1 METLIEGGRA
11 AGTRPPD
18 SVPAEARMD
27 PLAEHSLDGYDAESV
42 FGAGS
47 GLTFDD
53 LIVLPGYIDF
63 PAADVRLE
71 THLTRNIRIKRP
83 LISSPM
89 DTVTEAAMA
98 ITLSLL
104 GGIGILHYNNT
115 VAEQVEMVRKVK
127 RYENGF
133 ITDPISLS
141 PEHTIADVDA
151 IKARY
156 GFSGIPIT
164 ADGTLESPLVG
175 IVTNRDTDFERDR
188 SRKLREVMTTELVTA
203 PKGITLSEANRI
215 LRASKKGKLPVVDH
229 QGRLVALLARRDL
242 LKNLNF
248 PDSSK
253 DGSKQLLCGAA
264 VSTRDEDRDRV
275 DELAAAGANV
285 IVVDA
290 AQGHSIYQ
298 QRMVGY
304 IKGRYPHVDVIAGN
318 VVTRQQA
325 ETLIHAGADALRVGM
340 GPGSICITQN
350 MMAVG
355 RPQATAVYRTAEF
368 ARKYGVPVLAD
379 GGING
384 IGPMAKALALGA
396 SAVMLGNLLAGTQE
410 APGEYFYDNGVRVK
424 RYRGMASLEAMGQGG
439 AKRYLTDRND
449 PIKVP
454 QGVSGTVV
462 DKGSL
467 VDYVPYLMKGL
478 QQAFQDMGY
487 ADIPSLHA
495 ALWEG
500 RLRLERRTP
509 NAAAEGSVHSLVS
522 YETPRFGIR

>member
-1 METLIEGGRA
+1 MEEILETATDGLDA
-11 AGTRPPD
+11 AALFSAGT
-18 SVPAEARMD
+18 
-27 PLAEHSLDGYDAESV
+27 
-42 FGAGS
+42 

-53 LIVLPGYIDF
+53 LIFLPGYIDF
-63 PAADVRLE
+63 SWSDVRLE

-83 LISSPM
+83 IVSSPM
-89 DTVTEAAMA
+89 DTVTETQMA
-98 ITLSLL
+98 ITLALL

-115 VAEQVEMVRKVK
+115 IEEQVAMVRKVK

-133 ITDPISLS
+133 ITDPIVLS
-141 PEHTIADVDA
+141 PLHTIQDVDR
-151 IKARY
+151 IKESH

-164 ADGTLESPLVG
+164 EDGSLNTRLVG
-175 IVTNRDTDFERDR
+175 IVTNRDTDFEKDR
-188 SRKLREVMTTELVTA
+188 TRPLSEVMSTDLVTA
-203 PKGITLSEANRI
+203 PVGSSLSEANKI
-215 LRASKKGKLPVVDH
+215 LRGSKRGKLPVIDAE
-229 QGRLVALLARRDL
+229 GRLVALVARRDL

-253 DGSKQLLCGAA
+253 DLSKQLLCGAA

-275 DELAAAGANV
+275 DALVEAGVNV
-285 IVVDA
+285 MVVDA

-298 QRMVGY
+298 QRMVSY
-304 IKGRYPHVDVIAGN
+304 IKGKHPSVDVIAGN
-318 VVTRQQA
+318 VVTQQQA

-355 RPQATAVYRTAEF
+355 RSQATAVYRTAAF
-368 ARKYGVPVLAD
+368 ARRYGVPVIAD

-396 SAVMLGNLLAGTQE
+396 SAVMVGNLLAGTHE
-410 APGEYFYDNGVRVK
+410 APGDYFYENGMRVK
-424 RYRGMASLEAMGQGG
+424 RYRGMASLEAMAQGG
-439 AKRYLTDRND
+439 AKRYLTESTE
-449 PIKVP
+449 PVKVP

-467 VDYVPYLMKGL
+467 VDYLPYLMKGL
-478 QQAFQDMGY
+478 QQALQDMGY
-487 ADIPSLHA
+487 RDLPSVHE
-495 ALWEG
+495 ALRDG

-509 NAAAEGSVHSLVS
+509 SSTAEGSVHSLVS

>member
-1 METLIEGGRA
+1 MSTLVETQ
-11 AGTRPPD
+11 
-18 SVPAEARMD
+18 
-27 PLAEHSLDGYDAESV
+27 LDGLDAEKL
-42 FGAGS
+42 FGSGS

-63 PAADVRLE
+63 AASDVRLE

-83 LISSPM
+83 IVSSPM
-89 DTVTEAAMA
+89 DTVTEATMA
-98 ITLSLL
+98 ITLALL

-115 VAEQVEMVRKVK
+115 VAEQVAMVRKVK

-133 ITDPISLS
+133 ITDPVALS
-141 PEHTIADVDA
+141 PDHTIRHVDE
-151 IKARY
+151 IKEHY

-164 ADGTLESPLVG
+164 EDGTLATKLVG

-188 SRKLREVMTTELVTA
+188 SRPIREVMSTQLVTA
-203 PKGITLSEANRI
+203 PKGVTLSEANHI
-215 LRASKKGKLPVVDH
+215 LRTSKRGKLPVVDEE
-229 QGRLVALLARRDL
+229 GRLVALLARRDL

-253 DGSKQLLCGAA
+253 DASKQLLCGAA

-275 DELAAAGANV
+275 DALVEAGVNV

-298 QRMVGY
+298 QRMLGY
-304 IKGRYPHVDVIAGN
+304 IKGNHPHIDVIAGN
-318 VVTRQQA
+318 VVTQQQA
-325 ETLIHAGADALRVGM
+325 ETLIHGGADALRIGM

-355 RPQATAVYRTAEF
+355 RSQATAVFRTAQL
-368 ARKYGVPVLAD
+368 ARRYGVPVMAD

-396 SAVMLGNLLAGTQE
+396 NAVMVGNLLAGTSE
-410 APGEYFYDNGVRVK
+410 APGEYFYENGVRVK
-424 RYRGMASLEAMGQGG
+424 RYRGMASLEAMSQAG
-439 AKRYLTDRND
+439 AKRYLADKND
-449 PIKVP
+449 PVKVP

-467 VDYVPYLMKGL
+467 VDYLPYLMKGL

-487 ADIPSLHA
+487 RDVPSLHA

-522 YETPRFGIR
+522 YEQPRFGIR

>member
-1 METLIEGGRA
+1 MEEILETATDGLDA
-11 AGTRPPD
+11 AALF
-18 SVPAEARMD
+18 SA
-27 PLAEHSLDGYDAESV
+27 
-42 FGAGS
+42 GA

-53 LIVLPGYIDF
+53 LIFLPGYIDF
-63 PAADVRLE
+63 SWSDVRLE

-83 LISSPM
+83 IVSSPM
-89 DTVTEAAMA
+89 DTVTETQMA
-98 ITLSLL
+98 ITLALL

-115 VAEQVEMVRKVK
+115 IDEQVAMVRKVK

-133 ITDPISLS
+133 ITDPIVLS
-141 PEHTIADVDA
+141 PRHTIQDVDR
-151 IKARY
+151 IKESH

-164 ADGTLESPLVG
+164 EDGSLNTRLVG
-175 IVTNRDTDFERDR
+175 IVTNRDTDFEKDR
-188 SRKLREVMTTELVTA
+188 TRPLSEVMSTDLVTA
-203 PKGITLSEANRI
+203 PVGSSLSEANKI
-215 LRASKKGKLPVVDH
+215 LRGSKRGKLPVIDDE
-229 QGRLVALLARRDL
+229 GRLVALVARRDL

-253 DGSKQLLCGAA
+253 DLSKQLLCGAA

-275 DELAAAGANV
+275 DALVEAGVNV
-285 IVVDA
+285 MVVDA

-298 QRMVGY
+298 QRMVSY
-304 IKGRYPHVDVIAGN
+304 IKGKHPSVDVIAGN
-318 VVTRQQA
+318 VVTQQQA

-355 RPQATAVYRTAEF
+355 RSQATAVYRTAAF
-368 ARKYGVPVLAD
+368 ARRYGVPVIAD

-396 SAVMLGNLLAGTQE
+396 SAVMVGNLLAGTHE
-410 APGEYFYDNGVRVK
+410 APGEYFYESGMRVK
-424 RYRGMASLEAMGQGG
+424 RYRGMASLEAMAQGG
-439 AKRYLTDRND
+439 AKRYLSESSE
-449 PIKVP
+449 PVKVP

-467 VDYVPYLMKGL
+467 VDYLPYLMKGL
-478 QQAFQDMGY
+478 QQALQDMGY
-487 ADIPSLHA
+487 RDLPSVHE
-495 ALWEG
+495 ALRDG

-509 NAAAEGSVHSLVS
+509 SSTAEGSVHSLVS